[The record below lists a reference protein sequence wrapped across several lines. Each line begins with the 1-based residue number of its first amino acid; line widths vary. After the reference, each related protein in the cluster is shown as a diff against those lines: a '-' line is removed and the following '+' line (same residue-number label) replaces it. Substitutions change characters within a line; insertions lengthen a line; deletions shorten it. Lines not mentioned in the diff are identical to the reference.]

1 MLRLFELLGTKNMF
15 DTLSSRFTD
24 TISKLKRSKKL
35 NEKDVKSILKNIKN
49 ALIEADVAL
58 PVVKSFIKDVQKKA
72 VGQKIIDKV
81 KASDTLIKIVN
92 DELTS
97 ILGKNSCPINLKA
110 PSPIVILMAGL
121 QGAGKTTTVAK
132 LALLLKETEQK
143 NVLVTSADVYRPA
156 AIEQLKTLAE
166 QVDVD
171 YFPSDSKQKPVDIA
185 KKAIAEAKS
194 KQHHILIIDT
204 AGRNHVDAELMQ
216 EIKDLSDTAK
226 PTETLLVVD
235 SMAGQDAANVAK
247 EFNNALEITGI
258 VLTKTDGDSRGGAAL
273 SMSMITNK
281 PIKLIGTGE
290 KMDALENFHP
300 DRIASRILGQGDIVS
315 LVEEAERKIDKKE
328 LEKLSKKIKK
338 GSSFTLIDFASQ
350 LKQMKK
356 MGGIAEMMKK
366 IPGASNMPTNSSIMD
381 DSTLNK
387 MSVIINSMTIK
398 EKTYP
403 TLINASRKKRIA
415 DGSGTT
421 PSEVNNL
428 LKKYDKMKKTMGK
441 MKGNKMMKRLDRM
454 KGQLPPDLLNKLPG
468 DL

>member
-1 MLRLFELLGTKNMF
+1 MF

-24 TISKLKRSKKL
+24 TIGKLRRSKKL
-35 NEKDVKSILKNIKN
+35 NEKDVKSALKNIKN

-58 PVVKSFIKDVQKKA
+58 PVVKTFIKDIQKKA
-72 VGQKIIDKV
+72 VGQKIIGKV
-81 KASDTLIKIVN
+81 KANETLIKIVN
-92 DELTS
+92 DELTE
-97 ILGKNSCPINLKA
+97 ILGKNSSPINLKA

-132 LALLLKETEQK
+132 LALFLKETEGK
-143 NVLVTSADVYRPA
+143 SVLVTSADVYRPA

-166 QVDVD
+166 QVGID
-171 YFPSDSKQKPVDIA
+171 YFPSNSKQKPVDIA
-185 KKAIAEAKS
+185 KKAVAEAKY
-194 KQHHILIIDT
+194 KQHQILIIDT
-204 AGRNHVDAELMQ
+204 AGRNHVNAELMQ
-216 EIKDLSDTAK
+216 EIKAISDTTK

-247 EFNNALEITGI
+247 EFNSALEITGI

-290 KMDALENFHP
+290 KMEALENFHP
-300 DRIASRILGQGDIVS
+300 ERIASRILGQGDIVS

-328 LEKLSKKIKK
+328 LEKLSKKIKQ
-338 GSSFTLIDFASQ
+338 GNSFNLSDFASQ

-366 IPGASNMPTNSSIMD
+366 IPGAANMPTNSNIMD
-381 DSTLNK
+381 DDTLK
-387 MSVIINSMTIK
+387 RMETIINSMTKK
-398 EKTYP
+398 EKNFP
-403 TLINASRKKRIA
+403 TLINTSRKKRIA
-415 DGSGTT
+415 QGSGTQAADV
-421 PSEVNNL
+421 SNL
-428 LKKYDKMKKTMGK
+428 LKKYDKMKKTMHK
-441 MKGNKMMKRLDRM
+441 MKGNKMMKRLDKM
-454 KGQLPPDLLNKLPG
+454 KDQLPPELLNKLPG